1 MRSYS
6 DMGPNSVDT
15 WIMMMEQ
22 LANTLKKLRSD
33 ATVLRVRT

>member
-6 DMGPNSVDT
+6 DMGPNKVDT
-15 WIMMMEQ
+15 WIMMIEK
-22 LANTLKKLRSD
+22 LAKMLKKLRYD